1 MDGSTRNFIAECLET
16 VAAQSAWDAEL
27 WQQCYDAVCSY
38 SQNEL
43 LAYVHDDLIHYSGLF
58 HSHNI
63 LGFRVKPDRYQLEHY
78 RQEFCD
84 IASALRAD
92 ITLAEAKIKYDL

>member
-1 MDGSTRNFIAECLET
+1 MDGPTRNYIAECLET
-16 VAAQSAWDAEL
+16 VAAQSAWDAQL
-27 WQQCYDAVCSY
+27 WQQCYDAVSTH

-43 LAYVHDDLIHYSGLF
+43 LAYVHEDLIHYSGLF
-58 HSHNI
+58 HSLNI
-63 LGFRVKPDRYQLEHY
+63 LGFRKEPDRYQLEHY

-92 ITLAEAKIKYDL
+92 ITLADAKTKYEL